1 MLYTR
6 LFLFFFDLPS
16 LPLPP
21 PTSSSSSYSKRSRKV
36 KTCTF
41 AEASRSRRGWQT
53 AHGRSLLRS
62 LRKTDARRRVGRWA
76 GGPVG
81 RSTVLH
87 TLNPAADFPRAAFGF
102 YAGALTRVPC
112 HGGRGE
118 AGAGEA
124 GSPGEASER
133 AAERGANV
141 GGRGKKQKMKTRER
155 RRKRERKRKK
165 PREREKN
172 TKRERE

>member
-1 MLYTR
+1 M
-6 LFLFFFDLPS
+6 
-16 LPLPP
+16 
-21 PTSSSSSYSKRSRKV
+21 
-36 KTCTF
+36 
-41 AEASRSRRGWQT
+41 
-53 AHGRSLLRS
+53 
-62 LRKTDARRRVGRWA
+62 
-76 GGPVG
+76 G

-118 AGAGEA
+118 AGEA
-124 GSPGEASER
+124 GTPREVSER

-155 RRKRERKRKK
+155 RKRERKRKK
-165 PREREKN
+165 PIEREKN